1 LSNRQLFRDV
11 VINGFSA
18 SVITPRHLRWVLLR
32 LYGAR
37 IGRASVGAR
46 CFFGDSNISI
56 GQSAYINYGV
66 FFDGASSI
74 AIGNKVHIGMQV
86 MILTSGHAL
95 GGSDCRA
102 GDLKPSPVVIGDGC
116 WIGARAMI
124 LPGVNIGAGTII
136 ASGSVVTS
144 SCDPNSLYA
153 GSPARKVKALPEDIQ
168 KVSCVPDLEVS

>member
-1 LSNRQLFRDV
+1 MSNRQLFRDV

-74 AIGNKVHIGMQV
+74 AIGNKVHVGMQV

>member
-1 LSNRQLFRDV
+1 MSIRQLFRDV

-18 SVITPRHLRWVLLR
+18 SVVTPRHLRWALLR

-56 GQSAYINYGV
+56 GQSAYINYGA

-74 AIGNKVHIGMQV
+74 TIGNKVHIGMQA

-153 GSPARKVKALPEDIQ
+153 GSPARKVKVLPMEREEL
-168 KVSCVPDLEVS
+168 SCVSDPEVP

>member
-1 LSNRQLFRDV
+1 
-11 VINGFSA
+11 
-18 SVITPRHLRWVLLR
+18 
-32 LYGAR
+32 
-37 IGRASVGAR
+37 
-46 CFFGDSNISI
+46 
-56 GQSAYINYGV
+56 
-66 FFDGASSI
+66 
-74 AIGNKVHIGMQV
+74 MQA

-153 GSPARKVKALPEDIQ
+153 GSPARKVKVLPMEREEL
-168 KVSCVPDLEVS
+168 SCVSQIPKCHDHLTLQDHSPIAVA

>member
-1 LSNRQLFRDV
+1 MSIRRCFAMSSSTAS
-11 VINGFSA
+11 GA
-18 SVITPRHLRWVLLR
+18 SVVTPRHLRWVLLR

-37 IGRASVGAR
+37 IGRASVGSR
-46 CFFGDSNISI
+46 CFFGSSNISI
-56 GQSAYINYGV
+56 GQSAYVNYGV

-74 AIGNKVHIGMQV
+74 TIGNKVHIGMQA

-116 WIGARAMI
+116 WIGARALI
-124 LPGVNIGAGTII
+124 LPGVDVGAGTII

-153 GSPARKVKALPEDIQ
+153 GSPARKVKTLPED
-168 KVSCVPDLEVS
+168 VEEVGCVPDLEVS